1 MKNKMMYMCDLYSS
15 WICKFSFVNMAD
27 ESPLYFGS
35 LSSENTVTKT
45 FQNVSLFPSQL
56 LKRLLKCSD
65 VISILV
71 SQVTC
76 AWCRQSL

>member
-1 MKNKMMYMCDLYSS
+1 MKNEMMYMCDFYNS
-15 WICKFSFVNMAD
+15 WICKFSSVNMAD
-27 ESPLYFGS
+27 ASPLYFGS
-35 LSSENTVTKT
+35 LSSDFTVTKT

-71 SQVTC
+71 CRVTC
-76 AWCRQSL
+76 AWCKRSL